1 LKTFVDQNHIP
12 DTVQF
17 VDEIFAKY
25 GPKTQPPAPAAA
37 QPAPAQSATVPSA
50 APFEQPTA
58 YNPAA
63 QAFVPQA
70 PAPAQDPWGN
80 AQNSRKRTFHEG
92 FQQDNQQGDT
102 QRGGRS
108 FKAPRTRRGGVG
120 RGDRMNGRGRD
131 VAPLPNQFQQGMP
144 GFPPMPPGFPGFD
157 QNDPMAALMAL
168 QSMGFPQMPGLP
180 PMPVPGQPGADQ
192 AKSNEPCP
200 FYETNGICYMGAA
213 CPYKHGQGPV
223 TVPSGNDGELNLFLL
238 RCLRANIEQSTIL
251 RMLPS
256 SMYKARMARGVQTED
271 VAEDEVAVIVG
282 VSRQEAE
289 VDVQILRMLDPATT
303 KRTPRLLSK
312 TYLKINT
319 KSK

>member
-1 LKTFVDQNHIP
+1 MI

-37 QPAPAQSATVPSA
+37 AQPAPVQPVTAPSS
-50 APFEQPTA
+50 APFAQPTA

-70 PAPAQDPWGN
+70 AAPAQDAWGN

-92 FQQDNQQGDT
+92 FQQDNQQGDS

-120 RGDRMNGRGRD
+120 RGDRMNGRARD

-157 QNDPMAALMAL
+157 QNDPMAAMMAL

-192 AKSNEPCP
+192 AKSDEPCP

-223 TVPSGNDGELNLFLL
+223 TVPSGKDGELILPLL
-238 RCLRANIEQSTIL
+238 KCLDTNSNQSMIL
-251 RMLPS
+251 RMPTFS
-256 SMYKARMARGVQTED
+256 IYKAKIAREGQTEA
-271 VAEDEVAVIVG
+271 VAEDEVAVIVV
-282 VSRQEAE
+282 VSPQEAE
-289 VDVQILRMLDPATT
+289 VDVQSLRTSDLATT
-303 KRTPRLLSK
+303 KRTPRLLLK
-312 TYLKINT
+312 TSPKINT
-319 KSK
+319 KNK

>member
-1 LKTFVDQNHIP
+1 MPLSSYGKYLLTKFIFL

-25 GPKTQPPAPAAA
+25 GPKTQPPAPAPAA
-37 QPAPAQSATVPSA
+37 TQPAPAQPATPA
-50 APFEQPTA
+50 TPFQQSTA
-58 YNPAA
+58 YNPTA

-70 PAPAQDPWGN
+70 APAPAPAQDAWGN

-92 FQQDNQQGDT
+92 FQQDNQLGDS

-157 QNDPMAALMAL
+157 QNDPMAAMLAL
-168 QSMGFPQMPGLP
+168 QGMGFPQMPGLP

-223 TVPSGNDGELNLFLL
+223 TVPSGNDGELKWSLL
-238 RCLRANIEQSTIL
+238 GCFHANSI
-251 RMLPS
+251 
-256 SMYKARMARGVQTED
+256 
-271 VAEDEVAVIVG
+271 
-282 VSRQEAE
+282 
-289 VDVQILRMLDPATT
+289 
-303 KRTPRLLSK
+303 
-312 TYLKINT
+312 
-319 KSK
+319 

>member
-1 LKTFVDQNHIP
+1 MPLSSYGMYLLTKFIFL

-25 GPKTQPPAPAAA
+25 GPKTQPPAPAPAA
-37 QPAPAQSATVPSA
+37 TQPAPAQPATPA
-50 APFEQPTA
+50 APFQQSTA
-58 YNPAA
+58 YNPTA

-70 PAPAQDPWGN
+70 APAPAQDAWGN

-92 FQQDNQQGDT
+92 FQQDNQLGDS

-157 QNDPMAALMAL
+157 QNDPMAAMLAL
-168 QSMGFPQMPGLP
+168 QGMGFPQMPGLP

-223 TVPSGNDGELNLFLL
+223 TVPSGNDGELKWSLL
-238 RCLRANIEQSTIL
+238 GCFHANSI
-251 RMLPS
+251 
-256 SMYKARMARGVQTED
+256 
-271 VAEDEVAVIVG
+271 
-282 VSRQEAE
+282 
-289 VDVQILRMLDPATT
+289 
-303 KRTPRLLSK
+303 
-312 TYLKINT
+312 
-319 KSK
+319 